1 MRHLDSGYIL
11 VNVKVFKF
19 DSKFFMSAKLFIIEG
34 DSGNIYSRVVL
45 TKIVTTDDAE
55 LYQPVNGKTSF
66 LQLQVSSTL

>member
-1 MRHLDSGYIL
+1 
-11 VNVKVFKF
+11 
-19 DSKFFMSAKLFIIEG
+19 MSAKLFIIEG